1 MITEVRPTRMPIEM
15 TLPAQSAPTSTNAV
29 VSDGES
35 DAARSV
41 YDTMPVTTTV
51 TRMYSTV
58 TMARPPRMP
67 RGTARCGFFV
77 SSAVVATTSK
87 PMNAK
92 NTSAAPDR
100 MPTTPYV
107 VGSRPDRNAK
117 SDWCRPESDS
127 AGCDGGM
134 KGV

>member
-1 MITEVRPTRMPIEM
+1 
-15 TLPAQSAPTSTNAV
+15 L
-29 VSDGES
+29 
-35 DAARSV
+35 
-41 YDTMPVTTTV
+41 
-51 TRMYSTV
+51 
-58 TMARPPRMP
+58 
-67 RGTARCGFFV
+67 V

-107 VGSRPDRNAK
+107 VGSMPDRNAN
-117 SDWCRPESDS
+117 SGCSRPEGCS

-134 KGV
+134 NGV